1 VAELDLQTIGKYE
14 VIREIGRG
22 GMGVVYLGHDPFAG
36 RHVALKVAHP
46 ESLQDQQEGARYRKL
61 FFNEAKAAGMLKH
74 PNIIQVFDAGVEE
87 EISFIVMEYVA
98 GNRTFHDHCK
108 PNNLLPIEDVVRLI
122 FKCARALDYA
132 HRQGVVHRDIK
143 PKNVLLTEQHD
154 VKIGDFS
161 IALITR
167 ADATETQVHGYVG
180 SPLYMSPEQI
190 REENI
195 SNQTD
200 IFAIGILMY
209 EMLTGVHPFSGDS
222 LPTIIHKIQN
232 RSHVSLLQVRSEAPE
247 ILGHI
252 IDRTL
257 MKDPADRYKSGLD
270 VAADLSLVFDHLKL
284 FQEELST
291 HEKYNMVKGLEFF
304 SDFSESEIWEITN
317 AASWLEFEPGD
328 EIISE
333 GDIDNSFFVITSGDV
348 RVTKGDQD
356 LGELRAGDCF
366 GEMGF
371 IAGKKRTANIIAMS
385 RVTVL
390 KIRAALM
397 ERASLRCQL
406 HFHRVFL
413 NTLVERLSFTTS
425 RVSDTLIV

>member
-1 VAELDLQTIGKYE
+1 MAELDLQTIGKYE

-22 GMGVVYLGHDPFAG
+22 AMGVVYLGHDPFAD

-46 ESLQDQQEGARYRKL
+46 ESLQDQHEGARYRKL

-98 GNRTFHDHCK
+98 GNRTFYNHCK

-143 PKNVLLTEQHD
+143 PKNILLTDQHD
-154 VKIGDFS
+154 AKISDFS

-190 REENI
+190 QEENI

-200 IFAIGILMY
+200 IFAIGVLMY
-209 EMLTGVHPFSGDS
+209 EMLTGVHPFSADS
-222 LPTIIHKIQN
+222 LPAIIHKIQD
-232 RSHVSLLQVRSEAPE
+232 RPHVPLLQLRSGVPE

-252 IDRTL
+252 LDRTL
-257 MKDPADRYKSGLD
+257 MKDPTDRYKSGLD

-284 FQEELST
+284 FEEELPGQ
-291 HEKYNMVKGLEFF
+291 EKYTMVKDLDFF
-304 SDFSESEIWEITN
+304 NDFSEPEIWEVIN
-317 AASWLEFEPGD
+317 AASWLEFEPGG

-333 GDIDNSFFVITSGDV
+333 GDVDNSFYVITSGRV
-348 RVTKGDQD
+348 RVTKADQD
-356 LGELRAGDCF
+356 LHELRAGDCF

-371 IAGKKRTANIIAMS
+371 IAGKKRTANIIAKTK
-385 RVTVL
+385 VTAL
-390 KIRAALM
+390 KIRAALI
-397 ERASLRCQL
+397 ERASLHCQL
-406 HFHRVFL
+406 KFHKVFV
-413 NTLVERLSFTTS
+413 NTLVERLSQTTD
-425 RVSDTLIV
+425 RVSDNHG

>member
-1 VAELDLQTIGKYE
+1 VEELDLQTIGKYD

-22 GMGVVYLGHDPFAG
+22 AMGVVYLGHDPFAD
-36 RHVALKVAHP
+36 RQVALKVAHP
-46 ESLQDQQEGARYRKL
+46 ESLQDQREGVRYRKL

-108 PNNLLPIEDVVRLI
+108 PDSLLPVEDVVRLI

-143 PKNVLLTEQHD
+143 PKNVLLTDRHD

-190 REENI
+190 QEENI

-200 IFAIGILMY
+200 IFALGVLMY
-209 EMLTGVHPFSGDS
+209 EMLCGVHPFSADS
-222 LPTIIHKIQN
+222 LPAIIHKIQDKP
-232 RSHVSLLQVRSEAPE
+232 HAPLLQLRSGVPE

-252 IDRTL
+252 LDRTL
-257 MKDPADRYKSGLD
+257 MKDPVDRYKSGMD
-270 VAADLSLVFDHLKL
+270 VAADLSLVFDHLRL
-284 FQEELST
+284 FEEELPGQ
-291 HEKYNMVKGLEFF
+291 EKFNMVKGLDFF
-304 SDFSESEIWEITN
+304 NNFSEPEIWEVIN
-317 AASWLEFEPGD
+317 AANWLEFEPED

-333 GDIDNSFFVITSGDV
+333 GDADNSFYVVTAGNV
-348 RVTKGDQD
+348 RVTKGGQD
-356 LGELRAGDCF
+356 LHELHAGDCF

-371 IAGKKRTANIIAMS
+371 IAGKKRTANIIA
-385 RVTVL
+385 RTKVTAL

-397 ERASLRCQL
+397 ERASLHCQL
-406 HFHRVFL
+406 QFHKVFL
-413 NTLVERLSFTTS
+413 NALVERLSHTTD
-425 RVSDTLIV
+425 RVSDNPA